1 MSSIHDVLNLCD
13 QYDLIFLQ
21 ETWLFKH
28 ELSILN
34 NLHVQFGAFGCS
46 AIDDSNG
53 IVRGRPYGGLG
64 VLIRKSFRPIAN
76 FHTYDDSRL
85 LGITIKSD
93 RESLYF
99 FNTYLP
105 YQCDDNYDVYVEYL
119 GKIVSIVDESPTSHI
134 MVLGDFNAAV
144 DTLFETELLEM
155 CRTLNLI
162 ISDYNV
168 YGRESG
174 EYTYVSDAHNTTS
187 WLDHALCSHDMNTK
201 LSSLR
206 ILNKFPSSDHLPVS
220 IYLHFDHPIEELVTN
235 SCSRDKVTINWS
247 KASDCDILYYR
258 NLTYNY
264 LHQKTALANLQRC
277 IQEVREWLR
286 ENFLLLNENKTEVVI
301 FGKDTTEK
309 QLQIGK
315 SVISSISAATSLGCI
330 LDSKLNM
337 SQHVSR
343 LCKSANYYLHCIR
356 KIRNFI
362 SMDACKLLVHTLVMV
377 RLDYCNALL
386 CGAREDVIRQLERLQ
401 RQAARVVCKKYKNDH
416 TSVTELMWGLH
427 WLPIRAR
434 IQYKILLLVY
444 KAFTNG
450 SPTYLADMMTSC
462 NPVRSTRSSH
472 KLSEL
477 TCGATSKIK

>member
-1 MSSIHDVLNLCD
+1 MWFDCTKAALKKLKIA
-13 QYDLIFLQ
+13 Y
-21 ETWLFKH
+21 
-28 ELSILN
+28 N
-34 NLHVQFGAFGCS
+34 N
-46 AIDDSNG
+46 
-53 IVRGRPYGGLG
+53 
-64 VLIRKSFRPIAN
+64 
-76 FHTYDDSRL
+76 
-85 LGITIKSD
+85 
-93 RESLYF
+93 
-99 FNTYLP
+99 
-105 YQCDDNYDVYVEYL
+105 
-119 GKIVSIVDESPTSHI
+119 
-134 MVLGDFNAAV
+134 
-144 DTLFETELLEM
+144 
-155 CRTLNLI
+155 
-162 ISDYNV
+162 
-168 YGRESG
+168 
-174 EYTYVSDAHNTTS
+174 
-187 WLDHALCSHDMNTK
+187 
-201 LSSLR
+201 SLR
-206 ILNKFPSSDHLPVS
+206 RFMFLP
-220 IYLHFDHPIEELVTN
+220 
-235 SCSRDKVTINWS
+235 WS
-247 KASDCDILYYR
+247 
-258 NLTYNY
+258 
-264 LHQKTALANLQRC
+264 NLQRC

-343 LCKSANYYLHCIR
+343 VCKSTNYYLHCIR

-386 CGAREDVIRQLERLQ
+386 CGEREDVIRQLERLQ

-444 KAFTNG
+444 KAFNNG

-462 NPVRSTRSSH
+462 NPVRSTRSAH
-472 KLSEL
+472 KVNLLVVPHQKSNKYSEKAFAVVGPRLWNELL
-477 TCGATSKIK
+477 TDELRGCNSVDTFKKKLKLCSSKTLLTFYYVLLYVLLIFRYYVEVCNSSVDGFTQHVSYFCCTID